1 MSPLA
6 PQLKRSSSLSKTR
19 WTIGVLVCAL
29 IAAAGTAGCSESTRT
44 ATEVAAPVDPTRVWV
59 ESFLPSLDTELR
71 RHAEAVATGKALK
84 TYLAREARRSW
95 NARVAGGIKYAD
107 LFEKLYDKRDYHKAF
122 AQSDGLTSRGEAALE
137 VLLDSERHALDSS
150 PYHVARV
157 QTLLANLERVTRD
170 EPAWQ
175 GISLS
180 AGEANTLVSWLKTHE
195 LDPADPDTRIE
206 VLSALVGASTRGVGN
221 KGVLET
227 PAPRITGQ
235 MDQFLDAFEKSAELT
250 AELELRVAD
259 GALRYARDMKHFNLA
274 RQDWRDLRDA
284 GGSKA
289 LIYGR
294 LEKTYK
300 ELAKASPQEAKEVMA
315 QLAPRH
321 PQYEKLLDALARYR
335 AIAADGGWGR
345 VRQTSL
351 EIGHRSKRVEA
362 LRERLAAEGFLPS
375 AEEQQ
380 DASDDGSRPDPA
392 KPGALGAPAPAAGAM
407 AGEEGE
413 EVDEASKPDPQI
425 VDEQLVEAVKS
436 YQETHQFRPDGD
448 PSPGVWRS
456 LNVPISRRIEQIEL
470 AIQRWRESHY
480 QGEDNFIMVN
490 IPDFHAEVFRG
501 GERTMRFRVVTGN
514 RKRSCNQ
521 ETGKWEYPNATPIQ
535 MAELDH
541 VIVNP
546 YWYVPQRIIREE
558 LEPKMSRDPDYLE
571 KKNYEKVMMGG
582 KETIRQKPGDDNAL
596 GRVKFIFPNPHNT
609 YMHDTP
615 QKKYFDYPVRAFSH
629 GCMRVHKPF
638 ELARHLLE
646 NDPNGKKYDFDELLE
661 KERQKYIELA
671 EKMPVF
677 IEYYTVRV
685 DDQGRAQFL
694 ADIYRYDRARLA
706 EEDGEDE
713 EDEKAVDCRQR
724 RRKAAP
730 EAVEEGSD
738 EEPEGVD
745 EDLGP

>member
-1 MSPLA
+1 M
-6 PQLKRSSSLSKTR
+6 TR
-19 WTIGVLVCAL
+19 WTIGALLCAL
-29 IAAAGTAGCSESTRT
+29 IGAGALSSGCNDSARAT
-44 ATEVAAPVDPTRVWV
+44 TEVATPVDPTRVWV
-59 ESFLPSLDTELR
+59 ESFLPNLNTELR

-122 AQSDGLTSRGEAALE
+122 AQSDGMTTRGEAILE

-150 PYHVARV
+150 PYHVARI
-157 QTLLANLERVTRD
+157 QTLVANLERVTEG

-175 GISLS
+175 GISLT
-180 AGEANTLVSWLKTHE
+180 ADEANELVGWLKAHE
-195 LDPADPDTRIE
+195 LDPADPDTRIK

-221 KGVLET
+221 KGVLAS

-300 ELAKASPQEAKEVMA
+300 ELGKASPTEVKAVMA
-315 QLAPRH
+315 ALAPSH
-321 PQYEKLLDALARYR
+321 PQYEKLLDVLARYR
-335 AIAADGGWGR
+335 AIAADGGWER
-345 VRQTSL
+345 VRPTSL
-351 EIGHRSKRVEA
+351 DIGHRSKRVEA
-362 LRERLAAEGFLPS
+362 LRRRLAAEGFLPS
-375 AEEQQ
+375 ADEQHAAG
-380 DASDDGSRPDPA
+380 DNGGRPDPA
-392 KPGALGAPAPAAGAM
+392 KPGATGARAARANDDAAAEPAA
-407 AGEEGE
+407 
-413 EVDEASKPDPQI
+413 EAHADVETDATDSPQEPDPQV

-448 PSPGVWRS
+448 PTPGVWRS
-456 LNVPISRRIEQIEL
+456 LNLPVSRRIEQIEL

-480 QGEDNFIMVN
+480 QGEKDFIMVN

-501 GERTMRFRVVTGN
+501 GERAMRFRVVTGN
-514 RKRSCNQ
+514 KKRTCNE

-546 YWYVPQRIIREE
+546 YWYVPQRIVREE

-646 NDPNGKKYDFDELLE
+646 NDPNGKEYDFDELLE

-671 EKMPVF
+671 AKMPVF
-677 IEYYTVRV
+677 VEYYTVRV
-685 DDQGRAQFL
+685 DDQGRPHFL
-694 ADIYRYDRARLA
+694 ADIYRYDRARLVDDPEEA
-706 EEDGEDE
+706 EKLADCRVRTRKR
-713 EDEKAVDCRQR
+713 KAV
-724 RRKAAP
+724 
-730 EAVEEGSD
+730 EVEEGSD
-738 EEPEGVD
+738 EQPEGVD